1 LLEIFVKSL
10 LLNLQFFL
18 TSSLLKSDGVLTKTS
33 FDTLTWQKKAQQKK
47 LNKKRESFFVSSFW
61 NKKCFTFFVSVSNI
75 IFVFVRSDLAL
86 LKKVKR
92 QQSQK
97 RQIKIAN
104 LLLNRCGF
112 FLL

>member
-1 LLEIFVKSL
+1 LKQKPDKKS
-10 LLNLQFFL
+10 
-18 TSSLLKSDGVLTKTS
+18 
-33 FDTLTWQKKAQQKK
+33 
-47 LNKKRESFFVSSFW
+47 E
-61 NKKCFTFFVSVSNI
+61 TFFVSNI